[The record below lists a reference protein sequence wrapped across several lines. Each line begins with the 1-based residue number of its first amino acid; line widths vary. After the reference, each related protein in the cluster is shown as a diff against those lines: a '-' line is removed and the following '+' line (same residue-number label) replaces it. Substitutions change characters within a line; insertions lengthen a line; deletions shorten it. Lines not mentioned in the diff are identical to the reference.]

1 MTKEEKR
8 LLREFLEDKITHNGD
23 VGIVLYNDYY
33 TQSMDCIRDKDVL
46 FPVKNIEKELEW
58 YFGKKIKS
66 FGKMLNSSHCRYNIN
81 DAYFMRNKYGE
92 YVSSNNIVDLI
103 QEIEDFDI
111 LLDKMVNLYEEDG
124 DFTWKD
130 KIIDTEFPIFKK
142 KKSKENDA
150 FTK

>member
-33 TQSMDCIRDKDVL
+33 IQSMDSCDRNVL
-46 FPVKNIEKELEW
+46 FPIKNIEKELEW

-66 FGKMLNSSHCRYNIN
+66 FGKMLKSSHCRYNIN
-81 DAYFMRNKYGE
+81 DAYFMRNKDGE

-111 LLDKMVNLYEEDG
+111 LLDKMVNLYEKDG

-130 KIIDTEFPIFKK
+130 KIIDTEFPAFKK
-142 KKSKENDA
+142 KMKSKEKDV